1 MEHSQRD
8 KQGMGTK
15 VHCKSY
21 LPGYYSMRDL
31 NEDSSSSS
39 WPLFYGDD
47 NVTSGQYYNG
57 FMPRTITDRCLGHD
71 KDALK
76 QKMLEHETIFK
87 NQVHELH
94 RLYRIQRDMMEEIKR
109 KELHKHR
116 ASIEPSSSSNLHGSQ
131 MPSKDARNW
140 HVPGIPLLNSGYGR
154 TSMSGF
160 EIVNSPLSCTKGNDT
175 QAGPF
180 QFQDGCTSKDSDAL
194 DSRPS
199 KVRKKLFDLELPA
212 DEYIHREEG
221 EQLPDHKV
229 SGMLSYV
236 SNGDQKIETR
246 SSMKFSLGDGGTTD
260 FHRDVSASGS
270 RLRGSGGLADLNEPI
285 QIEEVTAP
293 SSVGFVGHTSSRG
306 ETKGINQF
314 GKGNARVLG
323 VPGETMYSHNG
334 SLINSSIESKGNER
348 GWLSH
353 IYEAGTSKSN
363 PSSVTQG
370 LQQNKFPIPSHSA
383 QVMLNQVYHPQGI
396 YPTGYSWEDLW
407 RDGPNRGLQ
416 SSDRNHDHSN
426 NSHLEPLAASHFHG
440 TCPSIIPTSVANS
453 WSHSISSW
461 TKPTNGFTQ
470 KLTTFQ
476 PPFSSAAGLQPY
488 AQSQE
493 TFGDKWHV
501 SVSSRLNLGS
511 GNELTTR
518 NGFHHGSA
526 SGSKELPVHFPLSG
540 FDHLN
545 SSRDNNVASDRL
557 TNPGFEKF
565 LSGSSRVDLK
575 PAIDI
580 NLNEVLPKT
589 SSSEAV
595 PLQDHMDGK
604 IKPDDQRTAL
614 PWIKPKP
621 AYKNEV
627 ANTRKLELS
636 EDFGCLQASSY
647 CKTEVVS
654 DLNQMF
660 IPNVM
665 LPTSDLEIG
674 AKKEIRGTQ
683 NIKKILGFPIF
694 EPNSCKNE
702 SSDHVSTSTT
712 LDSPPEGKKVNDE
725 RKNRMI
731 DINLS
736 CESDEQ
742 ITAEELVVEKEMCTE
757 ATGIRHH
764 IDLNSSISED
774 EDPPAPS
781 IASNNGC
788 VKIIMDIDLEA
799 PVLLD
804 SEDVNTPSKENM
816 QHEASLQSP
825 EHKPEKIQDEVLRNA
840 AETIFSISTS
850 CQQIHMDDG
859 ICHPSEASLSDSLIW
874 FVNVLSSHA
883 DELDKSGKESRVR
896 DRAPFHDLC
905 EEIDEFESMTLQLTE
920 TKEEDYVPKPFVPE
934 VEKVEEMGAGSNRT
948 RRGQTRR
955 GRQRRDFQRDI
966 LPGLASLSRHE
977 VTEDLQIFGGL
988 MRATGHSWNSG
999 LTRRNGT
1006 RYGGARGRRRTVV
1019 ESSPTAISSPVSI
1032 PLTQQL
1038 SNIEARLEDGSLTGW
1053 GKTTRRPRRQRCP
1066 AGNLPT
1072 VALT

>member
-1 MEHSQRD
+1 
-8 KQGMGTK
+8 MGTK

-39 WPLFYGDD
+39 WPLFYGDE
-47 NVTSGQYYNG
+47 NLTSGQYYNG
-57 FMPRTITDRCLGHD
+57 FMPRTITDRCLEHD

-109 KELHKHR
+109 KELHKHQ
-116 ASIEPSSSSNLHGSQ
+116 ASIEPSSSSNLQGSQ
-131 MPSKDARNW
+131 MPTKDARDW
-140 HVPGIPLLNSGYGR
+140 HMQGISLLNSGYGR
-154 TSMSGF
+154 VSMSRF
-160 EIVNSPLSCTKGNDT
+160 EIVNSPVSCTKGNDT

-212 DEYIHREEG
+212 DEYMHTEEG
-221 EQLPDHKV
+221 EQLPDQKV

-236 SNGDQKIETR
+236 SNGDPKIEPQ
-246 SSMKFSLGDGGTTD
+246 SSMKISLGDGGMTD
-260 FHRDVSASGS
+260 FRRDVSASGS
-270 RLRGSGGLADLNEPI
+270 HLRGSAGLADLNEPI

-293 SSVGFVGHTSSRG
+293 SSIGFIGNTASCG
-306 ETKGINQF
+306 ATKGINQF
-314 GKGNARVLG
+314 AKGNPGVFG
-323 VPGETMYSHNG
+323 VPGETIHSHNG

-353 IYEAGTSKSN
+353 IYEAGTSKYN
-363 PSSVTQG
+363 PTSVTQG
-370 LQQNKFPIPSHSA
+370 LQQNKSPIPCQSA
-383 QVMLNQVYHPQGI
+383 QVMLNQVHHRPGI
-396 YPTGYSWEDLW
+396 YPTVYSREDLW
-407 RDGPNRGLQ
+407 RDEPNR
-416 SSDRNHDHSN
+416 DHSSYSN
-426 NSHLEPLAASHFHG
+426 LEPNAASHTRG
-440 TCPSIIPTSVANS
+440 PYPSINSTGFANL

-461 TKPTNGFTQ
+461 TKPTNSSTQ

-476 PPFSSAAGLQPY
+476 PSSSSASGLHPY

-493 TFGDKWHV
+493 TFGDKWKV
-501 SVSSRLNLGS
+501 NVSSRLNLGS
-511 GNELTTR
+511 GNDLTKR
-518 NGFHHGSA
+518 NGFHHGST
-526 SGSKELPVHFPLSG
+526 SGSKELPG
-540 FDHLN
+540 FDYLN
-545 SSRDNNVASDRL
+545 CSRDNKVTSDRS
-557 TNPGFEKF
+557 TNPGFAKF
-565 LSGSSRVDLK
+565 LSGSSHVDLK

-580 NLNEVLPKT
+580 NLNELLPKN

-595 PLQDHMDGK
+595 PLHDPTDGK
-604 IKPDDQRTAL
+604 IMPDDQQMAL
-614 PWIKPKP
+614 PWLKPKP

-627 ANTRKLELS
+627 VNTRGSELS
-636 EDFGCLQASSY
+636 GDLGCFQASSR

-660 IPNVM
+660 MPNIM
-665 LPTSDLEIG
+665 LAPSDLENG
-674 AKKEIRGTQ
+674 AKNKISETQ
-683 NIKKILGFPIF
+683 NVKKIFGFPIF
-694 EPNSCKNE
+694 EPNARNIE
-702 SSDHVSTSTT
+702 SSDRVSTLTT
-712 LDSPPEGKKVNDE
+712 LDSPPEGKRVKDG

-731 DINLS
+731 DINLA
-736 CESDEQ
+736 CESDEP
-742 ITAEELVVEKEMCTE
+742 ITTEELIAEKEMRTE

-781 IASNNGC
+781 TASNNGC
-788 VKIIMDIDLEA
+788 VKIILDIDLEV

-804 SEDVNTPSKENM
+804 SEDDNTPSNENI
-816 QHEASLQSP
+816 QHEASLQP
-825 EHKPEKIQDEVLRNA
+825 LEHEPGKIQDEVLRNA

-850 CQQIHMDDG
+850 CHRIPMDDG
-859 ICHPSEASLSDSLIW
+859 ICHPSDTSYSDSLIW
-874 FVNVLSSHA
+874 FVNVVSSLA
-883 DELDKSGKESRVR
+883 DELQSKSGEESRVG
-896 DRAPFHDLC
+896 DPAPFC
-905 EEIDEFESMTLQLTE
+905 EKMDEFEAMALQLTE
-920 TKEEDYVPKPFVPE
+920 TKEEDYMPKPFVPE
-934 VEKVEEMGAGSNRT
+934 IEKVEEMGAGSNRT
-948 RRGQTRR
+948 RRNQTRR
-955 GRQRRDFQRDI
+955 GRQRRDFKRDI
-966 LPGLASLSRHE
+966 LPGLTSLSRHE
-977 VTEDLQIFGGL
+977 VTEDLQAFGGL

-1006 RYGGARGRRRTVV
+1006 RYGGARGRRRTVI

-1032 PLTQQL
+1032 PLKQQL

-1066 AGNLPT
+1066 SGNLPT
-1072 VALT
+1072 IAST